1 MREVTEKMRQKLE
14 NGEEE
19 SIEEGDDSDKA
30 EYGSRG
36 PSSPDLDEMA
46 DLGFGRANPSQH
58 ETAFLEV
65 AEKEV
70 KRKKKLKK
78 KLVSNIYHQVETESA
93 KKRRYSE
100 NEIIETTPEKSTNAK
115 RIKKTQ

>member
-70 KRKKKLKK
+70 KRKKKFKK
-78 KLVSNIYHQVETESA
+78 KTCFKYLSPGRDRECKEAALQ
-93 KKRRYSE
+93 
-100 NEIIETTPEKSTNAK
+100 
-115 RIKKTQ
+115 